1 MASLSRPFSL
11 LRLLRQY
18 RVSSP
23 SHQNPTYPN
32 PSRFNSLS
40 NSISTNP
47 PRKICCN
54 NIGSSTTT
62 NTSEVAHEF
71 RFFRVYRDGRV
82 EKFRQTRK
90 IPPSDD
96 PVTGVR
102 SKDVVISPQPPV
114 SARVFLPEIRD
125 PKSKLPVLLYVHGGG
140 FSFESAFTPDIHNYV
155 SSIAAKAEAVAVS
168 VEYRLAPEHP
178 IPACYDDSWAALRWV
193 AAHAGGAGPD
203 AWLNRHADLG
213 RLFVAGDSAGGNIA
227 HDLAVRV
234 GPGGLP
240 GVRLA
245 GMVLVHPY
253 FGGTEDDAMW
263 LYMCPENGGLE
274 DRRLRPAAEDLGRVG
289 CERAL
294 VFVAEKDH
302 LRWVGA
308 RYAEE
313 LRRSEWG
320 GTSVELVENFGEEH
334 CFHISDLRYE
344 KAAELVDRFASF
356 IKET

>member
-1 MASLSRPFSL
+1 MAYLCRPISL
-11 LRLLRQY
+11 LLLLRQN
-18 RVSSP
+18 RISF
-23 SHQNPTYPN
+23 
-32 PSRFNSLS
+32 PSRFSPLP
-40 NSISTNP
+40 NSISNP
-47 PRKICCN
+47 PRRIRCRS
-54 NIGSSTTT
+54 ISSGAAAG
-62 NTSEVAHEF
+62 EVAHEF

-82 EKFRQTRK
+82 EKFHQTRK
-90 IPPSDD
+90 IPPFDH

-102 SKDVVISPQPPV
+102 SKDVVISPEPPV
-114 SARVFLPEIRD
+114 SARIFLPEIRD
-125 PKSKLPVLLYVHGGG
+125 PNSKLPVLLYVHGGG
-140 FSFESAFTPDIHNYV
+140 FSFESAFSPDIHNYV

-234 GPGGLP
+234 GAGGLP
-240 GVRLA
+240 GVVGLA

-289 CERAL
+289 CERVL

-302 LRWVGA
+302 LRRVGA
-308 RYAEE
+308 WYAEE

-320 GTSVELVENFGEEH
+320 GKSVELVENFGEEH

-344 KAAELVDRFASF
+344 KAAELVDKFSSF
-356 IKET
+356 IKES